1 MCSWPTRVAVV
12 TVVVPPPPP
21 PPPELADAGLM
32 GVSGMRFSWAAVPAA
47 VPTSVSFGDVAGV
60 RMPRLSYL
68 PFGELADDDED
79 EEDDEEDDEDE
90 DDDEDKLEE
99 VDAKN

>member
-1 MCSWPTRVAVV
+1 
-12 TVVVPPPPP
+12 
-21 PPPELADAGLM
+21 M

-68 PFGELADDDED
+68 PFGELAEDDDED
-79 EEDDEEDDEDE
+79 EEDDEEDD
-90 DDDEDKLEE
+90 DEDKLEE
-99 VDAKN
+99 ADAKN